1 MMNGMMGSKR
11 LNNFIQN
18 LYKILYYTFM
28 KKPIQNSSHKSKNR
42 RFESCIKDVNIVS
55 SFFVLFIKI
64 FESVME
70 YQVIFQNRRIADEI
84 KISITHQS
92 HNFSQKLHSF

>member
-1 MMNGMMGSKR
+1 MIISKR

-28 KKPIQNSSHKSKNR
+28 KKPIPNTSHKSKNR
-42 RFESCIKDVNIVS
+42 RFDSCIKDVNIVS
-55 SFFVLFIKI
+55 SFFILFPKG

-70 YQVIFQNRRIADEI
+70 YQVIFQNGRIADEN
-84 KISITHQS
+84 KISVIHQS
-92 HNFSQKLHSF
+92 HNFSQSHIFSEI

>member
-1 MMNGMMGSKR
+1 MMSGMIISKR

-28 KKPIQNSSHKSKNR
+28 KKPIQNTSYKSKNR

-55 SFFVLFIKI
+55 AFFILFVKSFKSIMK
-64 FESVME
+64 
-70 YQVIFQNRRIADEI
+70 YQVIFL
-84 KISITHQS
+84 S
-92 HNFSQKLHSF
+92 HWNY

>member
-1 MMNGMMGSKR
+1 
-11 LNNFIQN
+11 
-18 LYKILYYTFM
+18 M

-55 SFFVLFIKI
+55 SFFMSFPKI

-70 YQVIFQNRRIADEI
+70 NQVIFQNRRIRYEK
-84 KISITHQS
+84 KISAIHQA
-92 HNFSQKLHSF
+92 HNFSQSNIHSEL